1 MISSSSDAL
10 VVGAGYIGC
19 AVAYYLAAAGLRTA
33 LIDRGGVAAG
43 ASRANY
49 GNIQIQDAEL
59 DHSLPMIRSGFA
71 CFQDLEEELGSP
83 VGFVP
88 RLSPRGGPV
97 GVRRIGSLLLIETE
111 AQWRTMAARLPALH
125 AAGIQAEMVEADR
138 LQSLEPL
145 LDPHTVLGACYHEHE
160 GQVNPFQLMWAFV
173 RGGCRLRNL
182 TLHFGH
188 EVTGIELDRG
198 RVRGISTSR
207 GRFAAPVLVLCT
219 GAWTPILGRALGR
232 EWSIPHVHGQA
243 IVTEASALRLN
254 NHISSAAFFE
264 SMHEEEAQP
273 PDGAVAGA
281 SGGAIAA
288 DSSRAVPAGGLE
300 IAVSEQLAGFFH
312 LLDSI
317 IGSMA
322 RSAGSDA
329 TIVFVSDHGFGP
341 AARHWAHLNN
351 WLLEIDL
358 LHLQSVNPGG
368 WLQQIKARAPWLR
381 DIAKRVLPAEAR
393 AAVKSHNH
401 IADAIDWPHTLA
413 WAEPLYNNVAGIYL
427 HRQDRFPNGVVSPAA
442 VESLRQSLIDE
453 AQNLMIPGLHRP
465 LVQDIRPREDYF
477 DGPYVETFPD
487 LILTL
492 DPDYAAVPTLGS
504 TLITPIPKLQR
515 TGDHRPEGIFL
526 ACGANT
532 HSGPLPQT
540 PSLMD
545 VAPTLLHFAG
555 LPIPDGMEGEPIL
568 DAFRDGYLVLHPP
581 RRGPSLPPIDPATFA
596 RGHAHSAELETPSPN
611 A

>member
-138 LQSLEPL
+138 LHSLEPL

-243 IVTEASALRLN
+243 LVTEASALRLN

-281 SGGAIAA
+281 SGGAGVGFGDQAPTGASGGAVLAISQTAGGHFLLGEA
-288 DSSRAVPAGGLE
+288 GSVCDDSSPA
-300 IAVSEQLAGFFH
+300 AYSSRSTLAGQTAIARLVGRHFPALRRLHVLRGWAAPVAFTPDG
-312 LLDSI
+312 LPFL
-317 IGSMA
+317 GS
-322 RSAGSDA
+322 
-329 TIVFVSDHGFGP
+329 
-341 AARHWAHLNN
+341 
-351 WLLEIDL
+351 
-358 LHLQSVNPGG
+358 
-368 WLQQIKARAPWLR
+368 
-381 DIAKRVLPAEAR
+381 
-393 AAVKSHNH
+393 
-401 IADAIDWPHTLA
+401 
-413 WAEPLYNNVAGIYL
+413 VAGI
-427 HRQDRFPNGVVSPAA
+427 DG
-442 VESLRQSLIDE
+442 LILATAFKSTVIVTPLVGRTIARLVTGD
-453 AQNLMIPGLHRP
+453 RP
-465 LVQDIRPREDYF
+465 LP
-477 DGPYVETFPD
+477 GG
-487 LILTL
+487 
-492 DPDYAAVPTLGS
+492 AV
-504 TLITPIPKLQR
+504 
-515 TGDHRPEGIFL
+515 
-526 ACGANT
+526 AGA
-532 HSGPLPQT
+532 SGG
-540 PSLMD
+540 
-545 VAPTLLHFAG
+545 AG
-555 LPIPDGMEGEPIL
+555 LDLSAFSPDRIINGQ
-568 DAFRDGYLVLHPP
+568 
-581 RRGPSLPPIDPATFA
+581 
-596 RGHAHSAELETPSPN
+596 
-611 A
+611 